1 MSKLSRKL
9 MVAPGQKIRLAK
21 IDPDSTDGVKNRQ
34 EAAARLEKSSARL
47 AQLQYL
53 LYAEKKRAVLIV
65 FQAMDAGGKDGTI
78 RHVMSGLNPQGC
90 RVIPFKVPVGEER
103 EHDFLWRI
111 HKATPCFGEIG
122 IFNRSHY
129 EDVLVVRVHNLAPKA
144 VWSER
149 YKHIN
154 AFERLLEESGV
165 KILKFFLHISRQ
177 EQQARLQERLQDRQ
191 KYWKASAADFEDR
204 KRWNDYMAAY
214 EDVFRRC
221 STAWAPWHIIP
232 ANKKWYRNLA
242 VSQIIVEALEDMNLQ
257 LPQPAAEVQTLVAA
271 LPQGHE

>member
-9 MVAPGQKIRLAK
+9 MVEPGQKVRLSK
-21 IDPDSTDGVKNRQ
+21 TDPDSTDGVKNKQ
-34 EAAARLEKSSARL
+34 EAEERLEKNVARL

-78 RHVMSGLNPQGC
+78 RQVMSGLNPQGC
-90 RVIPFKVPVGEER
+90 RVIPFKVPAGEER

-111 HKATPCFGEIG
+111 HKATPAYGEIG

-129 EDVLVVRVHNLAPKA
+129 EDVLVVRVQNLVPKA
-144 VWSER
+144 VWAER

-154 AFERLLEESGV
+154 AFESLLDESGV
-165 KILKFFLHISRQ
+165 KVLKFFLHISRE
-177 EQQARLQERLQDRQ
+177 EQQARLRERLQDRE
-191 KYWKASAADFEDR
+191 KHWKVSAADFEDR

-214 EDVFRRC
+214 EDVFREC
-221 STAWAPWHIIP
+221 STSWAPWYIIP

-242 VSQIIVEALEDMNLQ
+242 VSQIIVEALEEMDLQ
-257 LPQPAAEVQTLVAA
+257 LPKPAEEVTKLLAVV
-271 LPQGHE
+271 E